1 MTKLG
6 VCDPA
11 EPHASFVR
19 YRARLD
25 EKFFRPILKALPC
38 PLQIDYLVD
47 DDIGDVH
54 SLWTWLAGHRFGQDP
69 LRRLGRRKAG
79 DTRQSSICDP
89 RVRTV
94 LTFAP
99 MAIAKD

>member
-1 MTKLG
+1 MP
-6 VCDPA
+6 DFA
-11 EPHASFVR
+11 R

-25 EKFFRPILKALPC
+25 KKFVRPILKALPC
-38 PLQIDYLVD
+38 RLQIDYLVD

-54 SLWTWLAGHRFGQDP
+54 SLWTWLAGHGFGQDP
-69 LRRLGRRKAG
+69 LRRFGRRKAG
-79 DTRQSSICDP
+79 DICQSSICDP